1 MAFDYFTIQA
11 LAQELRERLQGA
23 VIERAYAQ
31 STEFALAVDEGDW
44 LYGVSGREG
53 LLCLRREA
61 WPRAWRASDGP
72 EKYLVRARIAAVETE
87 RRERILRLCLERRD
101 RAGRPSFGVL
111 VCELI
116 PNKVRFML
124 HRQADGGI
132 LGYWGTS
139 KGKDKSPVGKPYQP
153 PEPSGR
159 LLPGTDELSAW
170 RDRLA
175 SADTALEKTARRW
188 LAGADAGVV
197 RELIFRSQQGGAL
210 PVSSIA
216 NTDEP
221 ATALWNA
228 ATEAYTS
235 AVTGRSYVWQ
245 EAGRFHFSALE
256 PRRLQGACEQFDAVS
271 AGIWAA
277 CQKERA
283 QRRVQQAQ
291 QQIRRRLGQTL
302 KNARRRLAAMQA
314 EFDEAARAEKYK
326 RKGHALWANIG
337 QLSGRPAQV
346 ELADLFDSEGGSTL
360 RIDLD
365 VNRSLAENAASY
377 LKTAQKYERRQQV
390 LPQRLAELKRQCA
403 QYEHWIS
410 AVDAGTWEAD
420 AALQNW
426 LESKVT
432 STNKMAS
439 KQLQAHPRRY
449 RTSTGWSVW
458 AGRNNKENDV
468 LTHKMSAQ
476 NDLWFHAQGYSGS
489 HVVLRSEGRKEAPSK
504 QTIEEAAAL
513 AAYWSKGRTAK
524 KVSVAYTLVKHVT
537 KPRGGTPGQAL
548 LRREKTIVVEPA
560 LLKKESAK

>member
-11 LAQELRERLQGA
+11 LAQELQGRLQGA

-31 STEFALAVDEGDW
+31 STELAFAVDEGDW

-61 WPRAWRASDGP
+61 WPRSWRASDGP
-72 EKYLVRARIAAVETE
+72 EKYLVRARIVDVEAE
-87 RRERILRLCLERRD
+87 RRERILRLHLERRD
-101 RAGRPSFGVL
+101 RDDRPSFGVL

-116 PNKVRFML
+116 PNKVRFVL
-124 HRQADGGI
+124 HRQADDEI
-132 LGYWGTS
+132 LGYWGTA
-139 KGKDKSPVGKPYQP
+139 KDKSPVGNPYQP

-175 SADTALEKTARRW
+175 SADAALEKAARRW
-188 LAGADAGVV
+188 LAGADASVV
-197 RELIFRSQQGGAL
+197 HELVFRSQQGGGDQPTA
-210 PVSSIA
+210 
-216 NTDEP
+216 
-221 ATALWNA
+221 ALWSA

-235 AVTGRSYVWQ
+235 EVTGQSYVWQ

-256 PRRLQGACEQFDAVS
+256 PRRLQGAYEQFDAVS
-271 AGIWAA
+271 PGIWAA
-277 CQKERA
+277 CQQERA
-283 QRRVQQAQ
+283 QRRTQQTQ
-291 QQIRRRLGQTL
+291 QHIRRRLSQTL

-314 EFDEAARAEKYK
+314 EFDEAARAEEYK

-346 ELADLFDSEGGSTL
+346 ELADLFDSEGHSTL

-365 VNRSLAENAASY
+365 INRSLAENAASY
-377 LKTAQKYERRQQV
+377 LKAAQKYERRQQA
-390 LPQRLAELKRQCA
+390 LPQRLTKLKRQCA
-403 QYEHWIS
+403 QYEHWIG

-432 STNKMAS
+432 STDKTAS
-439 KQLQAHPRRY
+439 KQPQAHPRRY

-468 LTHKMSAQ
+468 LTHKMAAQ

-504 QTIEEAAAL
+504 QTIEEAASL
-513 AAYWSKGRTAK
+513 AAYWSKGKTAK

-537 KPRGGTPGQAL
+537 KPRGGAPGQAL
-548 LRREKTIVVEPA
+548 LRREKTIVVEPT
-560 LLKKESAK
+560 LLKKESVE

>member
-11 LAQELRERLQGA
+11 LAQELQGRLQGA

-31 STEFALAVDEGDW
+31 PTELAFAVDEGDW

-53 LLCLRREA
+53 LLCLRHED
-61 WPRAWRASDGP
+61 WPRPWRAGDGP
-72 EKYLVRARIAAVETE
+72 EKYLVRARIVDVEAE
-87 RRERILRLCLERRD
+87 HRERILRLRLERRD
-101 RAGRPSFGVL
+101 REGRPSFGVL

-116 PNKVRFML
+116 PNKVRFVL
-124 HRQADGGI
+124 HRQADDEI
-132 LGYWGTS
+132 LGYWGTA
-139 KGKDKSPVGKPYQP
+139 KDKSPVGNPYQP

-175 SADTALEKTARRW
+175 SAEAALEKAARRW
-188 LAGADAGVV
+188 LAGADAAVV
-197 RELIFRSQQGGAL
+197 RELIFRSQQGGG
-210 PVSSIA
+210 
-216 NTDEP
+216 DEP
-221 ATALWNA
+221 ATALWNV

-235 AVTGRSYVWQ
+235 EVTGQSYVWQ

-256 PRRLQGACEQFDAVS
+256 PRRLQGAYDQFDAVS
-271 AGIWAA
+271 SGIWTA
-277 CQKERA
+277 CQKERQ
-283 QRRVQQAQ
+283 QRRAQQTQ
-291 QQIRRRLGQTL
+291 QQIRRRLSQTL
-302 KNARRRLAAMQA
+302 KNARRRLAVMQA
-314 EFDEAARAEKYK
+314 EFDEAARAEEYK

-346 ELADLFDSEGGSTL
+346 ELADLFDSEGGATL

-365 VNRSLAENAASY
+365 VNRSLAENAAAY
-377 LKTAQKYERRQQV
+377 LKAAQKYERRQQA
-390 LPQRLAELKRQCA
+390 LPQRLSKLKRQCA
-403 QYEHWIS
+403 QYEHWIG

-426 LESKVT
+426 LESKVI
-432 STNKMAS
+432 STDKKAS
-439 KQLQAHPRRY
+439 KQPQAHPRRY

-458 AGRNNKENDV
+458 AGRNNTENDV
-468 LTHKMSAQ
+468 LTHKMAAQ

-504 QTIEEAAAL
+504 QTIEEAASL
-513 AAYWSKGRTAK
+513 AAYWSKGKTAK

-537 KPRGGTPGQAL
+537 KPRGGAPGQAL
-548 LRREKTIVVEPA
+548 LRREKTIVVEPT
-560 LLKKESAK
+560 LLKKESVE

>member
-11 LAQELRERLQGA
+11 LAQELQGHLQGA

-31 STEFALAVDEGDW
+31 PTELAFAVDEGDW

-53 LLCLRREA
+53 LICLRHEA
-61 WPRAWRASDGP
+61 WPRSWRAGDGP
-72 EKYLVRARIAAVETE
+72 EKYLVRARIVAVETE
-87 RRERILRLCLERRD
+87 RRERILRLRLERRD
-101 RAGRPSFGVL
+101 REGRPSFGVL

-116 PNKVRFML
+116 PNKVRFVL
-124 HRQADGGI
+124 HRQADDEI
-132 LGYWGTS
+132 LGYWGTA
-139 KGKDKSPVGKPYQP
+139 KDKSPVGNPYQP

-175 SADTALEKTARRW
+175 SADAVLEKAARRW
-188 LAGADAGVV
+188 LAGADASVV
-197 RELIFRSQQGGAL
+197 RELTFRSQQGGG
-210 PVSSIA
+210 
-216 NTDEP
+216 DEQS
-221 ATALWNA
+221 TALWA
-228 ATEAYTS
+228 AASEAYAS
-235 AVTGRSYVWQ
+235 AAFGRSYVWQ

-256 PRRLQGACEQFDAVS
+256 PRRLQGAHERFDAVS

-277 CQKERA
+277 CQKERV
-283 QRRVQQAQ
+283 QRRAQQAQ
-291 QQIRRRLGQTL
+291 QQIRRRLSQAL
-302 KNARRRLAAMQA
+302 KNARRRLAAMQI
-314 EFDEAARAEKYK
+314 ELDEAARAEEYK

-346 ELADLFDSEGGSTL
+346 ELADLFDSEGDSTL

-377 LKTAQKYERRQQV
+377 LKAAQKYERRQQV

-403 QYEHWIS
+403 QYEHWIG
-410 AVDAGTWEAD
+410 AVDAGTWESN

-432 STNKMAS
+432 STDKTAS
-439 KQLQAHPRRY
+439 KQSQAHPRRY

-468 LTHKMSAQ
+468 LTHKMAAQ

-489 HVVLRSEGRKEAPSK
+489 HVVLRSEGRKEVPSK

-513 AAYWSKGRTAK
+513 AAYWSKGKTAK
-524 KVSVAYTLVKHVT
+524 KVSVAYTMVKHVT

-560 LLKKESAK
+560 LLKKESTE

>member
-11 LAQELRERLQGA
+11 LAQELQGRLQGA

-31 STEFALAVDEGDW
+31 STELAFAVDEGDW

-61 WPRAWRASDGP
+61 WPRSWRASDGP
-72 EKYLVRARIAAVETE
+72 EKYLVRARIVAVEAE

-101 RAGRPSFGVL
+101 RAGRSSFGVL

-116 PNKVRFML
+116 PNKVRFVL
-124 HRQADGGI
+124 HRQADGAI
-132 LGYWGTS
+132 LGYWGTA
-139 KGKDKSPVGKPYQP
+139 KDKSPVGASYQP
-153 PEPSGR
+153 PEPAGR

-175 SADTALEKTARRW
+175 SADTALEKAARRW
-188 LAGADAGVV
+188 LAGADASVV
-197 RELIFRSQQGGAL
+197 RELIFRSHRGGG
-210 PVSSIA
+210 
-216 NTDEP
+216 DEP

-235 AVTGRSYVWQ
+235 AVTSQSYVWQ

-256 PRRLQGACEQFDAVS
+256 PHRLQGAYEQFDAVS
-271 AGIWAA
+271 SGIWAA
-277 CQKERA
+277 CQQERA
-283 QRRVQQAQ
+283 QRRAQQAQ
-291 QQIRRRLGQTL
+291 QQTRRRLSQTL
-302 KNARRRLAAMQA
+302 KNARRRLAAMQG
-314 EFDEAARAEKYK
+314 EFDEAARAEEYK

-365 VNRSLAENAASY
+365 VNRSLAENAAAY
-377 LKTAQKYERRQQV
+377 LKAAQKYERRQQA
-390 LPQRLAELKRQCA
+390 LPQRLAGLKRQCA
-403 QYEHWIS
+403 QYEHWIG

-420 AALQNW
+420 AALRNW
-426 LESKVT
+426 LESKVK
-432 STNKMAS
+432 STDKTTS
-439 KQLQAHPRRY
+439 KQPQAHPRRY

-468 LTHKMSAQ
+468 LTHKMAAQ
-476 NDLWFHAQGYSGS
+476 NDLWFHARGYSGS

-504 QTIEEAAAL
+504 QTIEEAASL
-513 AAYWSKGRTAK
+513 AAYWSKGKTAK

-548 LRREKTIVVEPA
+548 LRREKTIVVEPT
-560 LLKKESAK
+560 LLKKESVE

>member
-11 LAQELRERLQGA
+11 LAQELQERLQGA

-31 STEFALAVDEGDW
+31 PTELAFAVDEGEW

-61 WPRAWRASDGP
+61 WPRPWRASDGP
-72 EKYLVRARIAAVETE
+72 EKYLVRARIVAVEAE
-87 RRERILRLCLERRD
+87 HRERILRLCLERRD
-101 RAGRPSFGVL
+101 RVGRSSFGVL

-116 PNKVRFML
+116 PNKVRFVL
-124 HRQADGGI
+124 HRQADDEI
-132 LGYWGTS
+132 LGYWGTA
-139 KGKDKSPVGKPYQP
+139 KDKSLVGSPYQP

-159 LLPGTDELSAW
+159 LLPGTDELCAW

-175 SADTALEKTARRW
+175 NADTALEKAARRW
-188 LAGADAGVV
+188 LAGADASVV
-197 RELIFRSQQGGAL
+197 RELIFRSQQGKG
-210 PVSSIA
+210 
-216 NTDEP
+216 DEP

-235 AVTGRSYVWQ
+235 AAFGRSYVWQ
-245 EAGRFHFSALE
+245 EAARFHFTALE
-256 PRRLQGACEQFDAVS
+256 PRRLQGAYEQFDAVS
-271 AGIWAA
+271 PGIWAA
-277 CQKERA
+277 CQQERA
-283 QRRVQQAQ
+283 QRRTQQKQ
-291 QQIRRRLGQTL
+291 QQIRRRLSQTL

-314 EFDEAARAEKYK
+314 EFDEAARAEEYK

-346 ELADLFDSEGGSTL
+346 ELADLFDAEGNSIL

-365 VNRSLAENAASY
+365 VNRNLAENAASY
-377 LKTAQKYERRQQV
+377 LKAAQKYERRQQA

-403 QYEHWIS
+403 QYEHWIG

-420 AALQNW
+420 AALQTW

-432 STNKMAS
+432 STDKTAS

-468 LTHKMSAQ
+468 LTHKMAAQ

-489 HVVLRSEGRKEAPSK
+489 HIVLRSEGRKEAPSK
-504 QTIEEAAAL
+504 QTIEEAAGL
-513 AAYWSKGRTAK
+513 AAYWSKGKTAK

-537 KPRGGTPGQAL
+537 KPRGGASGQAL
-548 LRREKTIVVEPA
+548 LRREKTIIVEPA
-560 LLKKESAK
+560 LLKKESIE

>member
-11 LAQELRERLQGA
+11 LAQELQGRLQGA
-23 VIERAYAQ
+23 VIEWAYAQ
-31 STEFALAVDEGDW
+31 STELAFAVDEGDW

-61 WPRAWRASDGP
+61 WPRSWRASDGP
-72 EKYLVRARIAAVETE
+72 EKYLVRARVVAVEAE

-116 PNKVRFML
+116 PNKVRFVL
-124 HRQADGGI
+124 HRQADGTI
-132 LGYWGTS
+132 LGHWGTA
-139 KGKDKSPVGKPYQP
+139 KDKSLVGSPYQP
-153 PEPSGR
+153 PKPSGR
-159 LLPGTDELSAW
+159 LLPGTDGPSAW

-188 LAGADAGVV
+188 LAGADASVV

-216 NTDEP
+216 DTDEP
-221 ATALWNA
+221 ATALWNV

-235 AVTGRSYVWQ
+235 AVTGHSYVWQ

-256 PRRLQGACEQFDAVS
+256 PRRLQGAHERFDAVS

-283 QRRVQQAQ
+283 QRRAQQTQ

-302 KNARRRLAAMQA
+302 KNARRRLAAMQTDL
-314 EFDEAARAEKYK
+314 DEAARAEEYK

-377 LKTAQKYERRQQV
+377 LKAAKKYERRQQV
-390 LPQRLAELKRQCA
+390 LPQRLAELRCQCD
-403 QYEHWIS
+403 QYEHWIG
-410 AVDAGTWEAD
+410 AVDAGTWEAND
-420 AALQNW
+420 VLQNW
-426 LESKVT
+426 LKNKVT
-432 STNKMAS
+432 SIDKTAS
-439 KQLQAHPRRY
+439 KQPQAHPRRY

-513 AAYWSKGRTAK
+513 AAYWSKGKTAK
-524 KVSVAYTLVKHVT
+524 KVSVAYTMVKHVT

-548 LRREKTIVVEPA
+548 LRREKTIIVEPA
-560 LLKKESAK
+560 LLKKESTE

>member
-11 LAQELRERLQGA
+11 LAQELQGRLQGA

-31 STEFALAVDEGDW
+31 STELAFAVDEGDW

-61 WPRAWRASDGP
+61 WPRSWRASDGP
-72 EKYLVRARIAAVETE
+72 EKYLVRARIVDVEAE
-87 RRERILRLCLERRD
+87 RRERILRLHLERRD
-101 RAGRPSFGVL
+101 RDDRPSFGVL

-116 PNKVRFML
+116 PNKVRFVL
-124 HRQADGGI
+124 HRQADDEI
-132 LGYWGTS
+132 LGYWGTA
-139 KGKDKSPVGKPYQP
+139 KDKSPVGNPYQP

-175 SADTALEKTARRW
+175 SADAALEKAARRW
-188 LAGADAGVV
+188 LAGADASVV
-197 RELIFRSQQGGAL
+197 HELVFRSQQGGGDQPTA
-210 PVSSIA
+210 
-216 NTDEP
+216 
-221 ATALWNA
+221 ALWSA

-235 AVTGRSYVWQ
+235 EVTGQSYVWQ

-256 PRRLQGACEQFDAVS
+256 PRRLQGAYEQFDAVS
-271 AGIWAA
+271 PGIWAA
-277 CQKERA
+277 CQQERA
-283 QRRVQQAQ
+283 QRRTQQTQ
-291 QQIRRRLGQTL
+291 QHIRRRLSQTL

-314 EFDEAARAEKYK
+314 EFDEAARAEEYK

-346 ELADLFDSEGGSTL
+346 ELADLFDSEGHSTL

-365 VNRSLAENAASY
+365 INRSLAENAASY
-377 LKTAQKYERRQQV
+377 LKAAQKYERRQQA
-390 LPQRLAELKRQCA
+390 LPQRLTKLKRQCA
-403 QYEHWIS
+403 QYEHWIG

-432 STNKMAS
+432 STDKKANK
-439 KQLQAHPRRY
+439 QPQAHPRRY

-468 LTHKMSAQ
+468 LTHKMAAQ

-504 QTIEEAAAL
+504 QTIEEAASL
-513 AAYWSKGRTAK
+513 AAYWSKGKTAK

-537 KPRGGTPGQAL
+537 KPRGGAPGQAL
-548 LRREKTIVVEPA
+548 LRREKTIVVEPT
-560 LLKKESAK
+560 LLKKESVE

>member
-11 LAQELRERLQGA
+11 LAQELQGRLQGA

-31 STEFALAVDEGDW
+31 PTELAFAVDKGDW

-61 WPRAWRASDGP
+61 WPRSWRASDGP
-72 EKYLVRARIAAVETE
+72 EKYLVRARIVAVEAE

-101 RAGRPSFGVL
+101 RADRPSFGVL
-111 VCELI
+111 VYELI
-116 PNKVRFML
+116 PNKVRFVL
-124 HRQADGGI
+124 HRQADGTI
-132 LGYWGTS
+132 LGHWATS
-139 KGKDKSPVGKPYQP
+139 KDKSPVGKPYQP

-159 LLPGTDELSAW
+159 LLPGMDELCAW

-175 SADTALEKTARRW
+175 SADTALEKAARRW
-188 LAGADAGVV
+188 LAGADAAVV
-197 RELIFRSQQGGAL
+197 RELIFRSQQGGG
-210 PVSSIA
+210 
-216 NTDEP
+216 DEP
-221 ATALWNA
+221 VTALWNA

-235 AVTGRSYVWQ
+235 AVIGHSYVWQ

-256 PRRLQGACEQFDAVS
+256 PRRLQGSYEQFDAVS
-271 AGIWAA
+271 PGIWAA
-277 CQKERA
+277 CQQERE
-283 QRRVQQAQ
+283 QRRQQQTQ
-291 QQIRRRLGQTL
+291 QQIRRKLSQTL
-302 KNARRRLAAMQA
+302 KNARRRLAAMQV
-314 EFDEAARAEKYK
+314 EFDESTRAEEYK

-346 ELADLFDSEGGSTL
+346 ELADLFDSEGNSTL

-365 VNRSLAENAASY
+365 VNRSLVENAAAY
-377 LKTAQKYERRQQV
+377 LKVAQKYERRQQA
-390 LPQRLAELKRQCA
+390 LPQRLSELKRQCA
-403 QYEHWIS
+403 QYEHWIG

-432 STNKMAS
+432 STDKTAS
-439 KQLQAHPRRY
+439 KQPQAHPRRY

-468 LTHKMSAQ
+468 LTHKMAAQ

-504 QTIEEAAAL
+504 QTIEEAASL
-513 AAYWSKGRTAK
+513 AAYWSKGKTAK

-537 KPRGGTPGQAL
+537 KPRGGAPGQAL
-548 LRREKTIVVEPA
+548 LRREKTIVVEPT
-560 LLKKESAK
+560 LLKKESVK

>member
-11 LAQELRERLQGA
+11 LAQELRARLQGA

-31 STEFALAVDEGDW
+31 PAELALAVDEGDW

-53 LLCLRREA
+53 LLCLRSEA
-61 WPRAWRASDGP
+61 WPRPWRASDGP
-72 EKYLVRARIAAVETE
+72 EKYLVRARIVAVEAE
-87 RRERILRLCLERRD
+87 RRERILRLRLERRD
-101 RAGRPSFGVL
+101 REGRASFGVL

-124 HRQADGGI
+124 HRQADGAI
-132 LGYWGTS
+132 LGYWGAA
-139 KGKDKSPVGKPYQP
+139 KDKSPVGTSYQP

-159 LLPGTDELSAW
+159 LLPDTDALSAW
-170 RDRLA
+170 HDRLA
-175 SADTALEKTARRW
+175 RADAPLEKAARRW
-188 LAGADAGVV
+188 LAGADASVV
-197 RELIFRSQQGGAL
+197 RELIFRSQQGGG
-210 PVSSIA
+210 
-216 NTDEP
+216 DEL
-221 ATALWNA
+221 ATALWSA

-235 AVTGRSYVWQ
+235 VVTGQSYVWQ

-256 PRRLQGACEQFDAVS
+256 PRRLQGAYEQFDAVS
-271 AGIWAA
+271 PGIWAA
-277 CQKERA
+277 CQQERA
-283 QRRVQQAQ
+283 QRRTQQAQ
-291 QQIRRRLGQTL
+291 QQIRRRLSQTL
-302 KNARRRLAAMQA
+302 KNARRRLAAMQV
-314 EFDEAARAEKYK
+314 EFEEAARAEEYK

-346 ELADLFDSEGGSTL
+346 ELADLFDSEGHSTL

-365 VNRSLAENAASY
+365 VNRNLAENAASY
-377 LKTAQKYERRQQV
+377 LKAAQKYARRQQV
-390 LPQRLAELKRQCA
+390 LPQRLAKLRRQCD

-410 AVDAGTWEAD
+410 AVDTGTWESNAP
-420 AALQNW
+420 LQNW

-432 STNKMAS
+432 SADKVAS
-439 KQLQAHPRRY
+439 KQPQAHPRRY

-468 LTHKMSAQ
+468 LTHKMAAQ
-476 NDLWFHAQGYSGS
+476 NDLWFHARGYAGS

-513 AAYWSKGRTAK
+513 AAYWSKGKTAK

-537 KPRGGTPGQAL
+537 KPRGGAPGQAL
-548 LRREKTIVVEPA
+548 LRREKTIIVEPT
-560 LLKKESAK
+560 LLKKESVE

>member
-11 LAQELRERLQGA
+11 LAQELRARLQGA

-31 STEFALAVDEGDW
+31 PTELALAVDEGDW

-61 WPRAWRASDGP
+61 WPRSWRASDGP
-72 EKYLVRARIAAVETE
+72 EKYLVRARIVAVEAE
-87 RRERILRLCLERRD
+87 RRERILRLRLERRD
-101 RAGRPSFGVL
+101 RDGRPSFGVL

-116 PNKVRFML
+116 PNKVRFVL

-132 LGYWGTS
+132 LGCWATS
-139 KGKDKSPVGKPYQP
+139 KDKSPVGKPYQP

-188 LAGADAGVV
+188 LAGADASVV
-197 RELIFRSQQGGAL
+197 RELIFRSQQGGGG
-210 PVSSIA
+210 
-216 NTDEP
+216 EP
-221 ATALWNA
+221 STALWNA

-235 AVTGRSYVWQ
+235 AMAGCSYVWQ
-245 EAGRFHFSALE
+245 EAGRVHFSAFE
-256 PRRLQGACEQFDAVS
+256 PRRLQGTYEQFDAVS
-271 AGIWAA
+271 PGIWAVY
-277 CQKERA
+277 QKERA
-283 QRRVQQAQ
+283 QRRAQQAQ
-291 QQIRRRLGQTL
+291 QQIRRRLGQAL
-302 KNARRRLAAMQA
+302 KNARRRLAAMQT
-314 EFDEAARAEKYK
+314 ELDEATRAEEYK

-346 ELADLFDSEGGSTL
+346 ELADLFDSEEHSTL

-377 LKTAQKYERRQQV
+377 LKAAQKYERRQQV
-390 LPQRLAELKRQCA
+390 LPQRLAELRRQCD

-410 AVDAGTWEAD
+410 AVDAGTWKSN

-426 LESKVT
+426 LESKVI
-432 STNKMAS
+432 STDKKAS
-439 KQLQAHPRRY
+439 KQPQAHPRRY

-458 AGRNNKENDV
+458 VGRNNKENDL
-468 LTHKMSAQ
+468 LTHRISAQ
-476 NDLWFHAQGYSGS
+476 NDLWFHARGYAGS

-504 QTIEEAAAL
+504 QTIEEAASL
-513 AAYWSKGRTAK
+513 AAYWSKGKTAK
-524 KVSVAYTLVKHVT
+524 KVSVAYTMVKHVT

-548 LRREKTIVVEPA
+548 LRREKTIIVEPT
-560 LLKKESAK
+560 LLKKESTE

>member
-23 VIERAYAQ
+23 VIERAYARP
-31 STEFALAVDEGDW
+31 TELAFAVDEGEW

-53 LLCLRREA
+53 LICLRREA
-61 WPRAWRASDGP
+61 WPRSWRASDGP
-72 EKYLVRARIAAVETE
+72 EKYLVRARIVAVEAE
-87 RRERILRLCLERRD
+87 RHERILRLRLERRD
-101 RAGRPSFGVL
+101 REGRPSFGVL

-116 PNKVRFML
+116 PNKVRFVL

-132 LGYWGTS
+132 LGYWGTA
-139 KGKDKSPVGKPYQP
+139 KDKSPAGKPYQP

-159 LLPGTDELSAW
+159 LLPGTDELCAW

-175 SADTALEKTARRW
+175 SADTALEKAARRW
-188 LAGADAGVV
+188 LAGADASVV
-197 RELIFRSQQGGAL
+197 RELIFRSQQGGG
-210 PVSSIA
+210 
-216 NTDEP
+216 DEP

-235 AVTGRSYVWQ
+235 ALTGHSYVWQ
-245 EAGRFHFSALE
+245 EAGRFHFSALK
-256 PRRLQGACEQFDAVS
+256 PRRLQGAYEQFDAVS
-271 AGIWAA
+271 PGIWAA
-277 CQKERA
+277 CQQERA
-283 QRRVQQAQ
+283 QRQAQQKQ
-291 QQIRRRLGQTL
+291 QQIRRRLSQAL

-314 EFDEAARAEKYK
+314 EFDEAERAEEYK

-365 VNRSLAENAASY
+365 INRSLAENAAAH
-377 LKTAQKYERRQQV
+377 LKAAQKYERRQQV
-390 LPQRLAELKRQCA
+390 LPQRLVELRRQCD
-403 QYEHWIS
+403 QYEDWIG

-426 LESKVT
+426 LESKVI
-432 STNKMAS
+432 STDNKVS
-439 KQLQAHPRRY
+439 KQPQAHPRRY

-476 NDLWFHAQGYSGS
+476 NDLWFHARGYAGS

-513 AAYWSKGRTAK
+513 AAYWSKGKTAK

-537 KPRGGTPGQAL
+537 KPRGGAPGQAL
-548 LRREKTIVVEPA
+548 LRREKTIIVEPA
-560 LLKKESAK
+560 LLKKESAE

>member
-11 LAQELRERLQGA
+11 LAQELQGRLQGA

-31 STEFALAVDEGDW
+31 PTELALAVDEGDW

-61 WPRAWRASDGP
+61 WPRSWRASDGP
-72 EKYLVRARIAAVETE
+72 EKYLVRAKIVAVEAE
-87 RRERILRLCLERRD
+87 RRERILRLHLERRGRD
-101 RAGRPSFGVL
+101 DRPSFGVL

-116 PNKVRFML
+116 PNKVRFVL
-124 HRQADGGI
+124 HRQTDDEI
-132 LGYWGTS
+132 LGCWGTA
-139 KGKDKSPVGKPYQP
+139 KDRPPVGKPYQP

-159 LLPGTDELSAW
+159 LLPGTDEPSAW

-175 SADTALEKTARRW
+175 SSDAPLEKAARRW
-188 LAGADAGVV
+188 LAGADASVV

-210 PVSSIA
+210 PASSIA
-216 NTDEP
+216 DTGES
-221 ATALWNA
+221 ATALWSA

-235 AVTGRSYVWQ
+235 SVAGHSYVWQ

-256 PRRLQGACEQFDAVS
+256 PRRLQGAYEQFDAVS
-271 AGIWAA
+271 PGIWAA
-277 CQKERA
+277 CQQERA
-283 QRRVQQAQ
+283 QRRTQQTQ
-291 QQIRRRLGQTL
+291 QQIRRRLSQTL

-314 EFDEAARAEKYK
+314 EFDEAARAEEYK

-346 ELADLFDSEGGSTL
+346 ELADLFDSEGHSTL

-365 VNRSLAENAASY
+365 INRSLAENAASY
-377 LKTAQKYERRQQV
+377 LKAAQKYERRQQV
-390 LPQRLAELKRQCA
+390 LPQRLAKLRRQCD

-410 AVDAGTWEAD
+410 AVDTGTWESN

-432 STNKMAS
+432 SADKAAS
-439 KQLQAHPRRY
+439 KQPQAHPRRY

-468 LTHKMSAQ
+468 LTHKMAAQ
-476 NDLWFHAQGYSGS
+476 NDLWFHARGYAGS

-513 AAYWSKGRTAK
+513 AAYWSKGKTAK

-537 KPRGGTPGQAL
+537 KPRGGAPGQAL
-548 LRREKTIVVEPA
+548 LRREKTIIVEPA
-560 LLKKESAK
+560 LLKKESIK

>member
-11 LAQELRERLQGA
+11 LAQELQGRLQGA

-61 WPRAWRASDGP
+61 WPRSWRASDGP
-72 EKYLVRARIAAVETE
+72 EKYLVRARIVAVEAE

-116 PNKVRFML
+116 PNKVQFVL

-132 LGYWGTS
+132 LGCWATS
-139 KGKDKSPVGKPYQP
+139 KDKSPVGKPYQP

-159 LLPGTDELSAW
+159 LLPGTDELCAW

-188 LAGADAGVV
+188 LAGADASVV
-197 RELIFRSQQGGAL
+197 RELIFRSQQGGG
-210 PVSSIA
+210 
-216 NTDEP
+216 DEP

-228 ATEAYTS
+228 AKEAYAS
-235 AVTGRSYVWQ
+235 AVTGHSYVWQ
-245 EAGRFHFSALE
+245 EVGRFHVSALE

-271 AGIWAA
+271 PGIWAA
-277 CQKERA
+277 YQQERA
-283 QRRVQQAQ
+283 QRRAQQAQ

-314 EFDEAARAEKYK
+314 EFDEAARAEEYK

-346 ELADLFDSEGGSTL
+346 ELADLFNSEGGSTL

-377 LKTAQKYERRQQV
+377 LKAAQKYERRQQA
-390 LPQRLAELKRQCA
+390 LPQRLAGLKRQCA
-403 QYEHWIS
+403 QYEHWIG

-420 AALQNW
+420 AALQTW

-432 STNKMAS
+432 SPDKTTS
-439 KQLQAHPRRY
+439 KQPQAHPRRY

-468 LTHKMSAQ
+468 LTHKMAAQ

-504 QTIEEAAAL
+504 QTIEEAAGL
-513 AAYWSKGRTAK
+513 AAYWSKGKTAK
-524 KVSVAYTLVKHVT
+524 KVSVAYTVVKHVT
-537 KPRGGTPGQAL
+537 KPRGGAPGQAL
-548 LRREKTIVVEPA
+548 LRREKTIVVEPI
-560 LLKKESAK
+560 LLKKESDE

>member
-11 LAQELRERLQGA
+11 LAQELQGRLQGA

-31 STEFALAVDEGDW
+31 PTELAFAVDQGDW

-53 LLCLRREA
+53 LICLRREA
-61 WPRAWRASDGP
+61 WPRSWRASDGP
-72 EKYLVRARIAAVETE
+72 EKYLVRARIVAVEAE
-87 RRERILRLCLERRD
+87 HRERILRLHLERRD
-101 RAGRPSFGVL
+101 RDDRPSFGVL

-116 PNKVRFML
+116 PNKVRFVL
-124 HRQADGGI
+124 HRQADDEI
-132 LGYWGTS
+132 LGYWGTA
-139 KGKDKSPVGKPYQP
+139 KDRPPVGKPYQP
-153 PEPSGR
+153 PKPSGR
-159 LLPGTDELSAW
+159 LLPGTDKLSAW

-175 SADTALEKTARRW
+175 RADAPLEKTARRW
-188 LAGADAGVV
+188 LAGTDASVV

-210 PVSSIA
+210 PVSGIA
-216 NTDEP
+216 DIGES
-221 ATALWNA
+221 ATALWSA

-235 AVTGRSYVWQ
+235 SVAGHSYVWQ

-256 PRRLQGACEQFDAVS
+256 PRRLQGAYEQFDAVS

-277 CQKERA
+277 CQQERA
-283 QRRVQQAQ
+283 QRRTQQAQ
-291 QQIRRRLGQTL
+291 QQIRRRLSQTL

-314 EFDEAARAEKYK
+314 EFDEAARAEEYK

-377 LKTAQKYERRQQV
+377 LKTAQKYERRQQA

-403 QYEHWIS
+403 QYEHWID

-432 STNKMAS
+432 STDKTANK
-439 KQLQAHPRRY
+439 QPQAHPRRY

-468 LTHKMSAQ
+468 LTHKMAAQ

-513 AAYWSKGRTAK
+513 AAYWSKGKTAK

-537 KPRGGTPGQAL
+537 KPRGGAPGQAL
-548 LRREKTIVVEPA
+548 LRREKTIVVEPT
-560 LLKKESAK
+560 LLKKESVG

>member
-11 LAQELRERLQGA
+11 LAQELQERLQGA
-23 VIERAYAQ
+23 IIERAYAQ
-31 STEFALAVDEGDW
+31 PAELAFAVDEGDW
-44 LYGVSGREG
+44 LYGTSGREG

-61 WPRAWRASDGP
+61 WPRSWRASDGP
-72 EKYLVRARIAAVETE
+72 EKYLVRARIVAVEAE
-87 RRERILRLCLERRD
+87 RRERILRLRLERRD
-101 RAGRPSFGVL
+101 REGRPSFGVL

-116 PNKVRFML
+116 PNKVRFVL

-132 LGYWGTS
+132 LGYWGTA
-139 KGKDKSPVGKPYQP
+139 KDKSPVGKPYQP
-153 PEPSGR
+153 PDPSGR
-159 LLPGTDELSAW
+159 LLPGTDERCAW

-175 SADTALEKTARRW
+175 SADAPLEKAARRW
-188 LAGADAGVV
+188 LAGADASVI
-197 RELIFRSQQGGAL
+197 RELTFRSQQGGG
-210 PVSSIA
+210 
-216 NTDEP
+216 DEP
-221 ATALWNA
+221 TTALWSVA
-228 ATEAYTS
+228 MEAYTS
-235 AVTGRSYVWQ
+235 APSDRSYVWQ

-256 PRRLQGACEQFDAVS
+256 PRRLQGAYEPFDSVS
-271 AGIWAA
+271 LGIWAA
-277 CQKERA
+277 NQKERT
-283 QRRVQQAQ
+283 QRRTQQEQ
-291 QQIRRRLGQTL
+291 QQIRRRLSQTL
-302 KNARRRLAAMQA
+302 KNARRRLAAMQV
-314 EFDEAARAEKYK
+314 EFDEAARAEEYK

-377 LKTAQKYERRQQV
+377 LKSAQKYVRRQQV
-390 LPQRLAELKRQCA
+390 LPQRLAELKRQCD

-410 AVDAGTWEAD
+410 AVDAGTWEANT
-420 AALQNW
+420 ALQNW
-426 LESKVT
+426 LENKVT
-432 STNKMAS
+432 STDKTAS
-439 KQLQAHPRRY
+439 KQPQAHPRRY

-468 LTHKMSAQ
+468 LTHKMSTQ

-513 AAYWSKGRTAK
+513 AAYWSKGKTAK

-537 KPRGGTPGQAL
+537 KPRGGAPGQAL
-548 LRREKTIVVEPA
+548 LRREKTIIVEPA
-560 LLKKESAK
+560 LLKKESG

>member
-11 LAQELRERLQGA
+11 LAQELQGHLQGA

-31 STEFALAVDEGDW
+31 STELAFAVDEGDW

-53 LLCLRREA
+53 LICLRREA
-61 WPRAWRASDGP
+61 WPRPWRASDGP
-72 EKYLVRARIAAVETE
+72 EKYLVRARIVAVEAE
-87 RRERILRLCLERRD
+87 RRERILRFHLERRD
-101 RAGRPSFGVL
+101 REGRPSFGVL

-116 PNKVRFML
+116 PNKVRFVL
-124 HRQADGGI
+124 HRQTDDEI
-132 LGYWGTS
+132 LGYWGTA
-139 KGKDKSPVGKPYQP
+139 KDKSPVGNPYQP

-175 SADTALEKTARRW
+175 SADAALEKAARRW
-188 LAGADAGVV
+188 LAGADASVV
-197 RELIFRSQQGGAL
+197 RELTFRSQQGGGDQQST
-210 PVSSIA
+210 V
-216 NTDEP
+216 
-221 ATALWNA
+221 LWA
-228 ATEAYTS
+228 AASEAYTS
-235 AVTGRSYVWQ
+235 AAFGRSYVWQ

-256 PRRLQGACEQFDAVS
+256 PRRLQGAYDQFDAVS
-271 AGIWAA
+271 SGIWAA
-277 CQKERA
+277 CQKERQ
-283 QRRVQQAQ
+283 QRRTQQAQ
-291 QQIRRRLGQTL
+291 QQIRRRLSQTL
-302 KNARRRLAAMQA
+302 KNARRRLAAMQV
-314 EFDEAARAEKYK
+314 EFDEAARAEEYK

-420 AALQNW
+420 DALQNW
-426 LESKVT
+426 LKNKVT
-432 STNKMAS
+432 STDKTVS
-439 KQLQAHPRRY
+439 KQPQAHPRRY

-468 LTHKMSAQ
+468 LTHKMAAQ

-489 HVVLRSEGRKEAPSK
+489 HVVLRSEGRKEAPGK

-513 AAYWSKGRTAK
+513 AAYWSKGKTAK
-524 KVSVAYTLVKHVT
+524 KVSVAYTMVKYVT

-560 LLKKESAK
+560 LLKKESSE

>member
-11 LAQELRERLQGA
+11 LAQELRARLQGT

-31 STEFALAVDEGDW
+31 PTELAFAVDEGNW

-61 WPRAWRASDGP
+61 WPRSWRASDGP

-87 RRERILRLCLERRD
+87 HRERILRLCLERRD

-116 PNKVRFML
+116 PNKVRFIL
-124 HRQADGGI
+124 HRQADGEI

-139 KGKDKSPVGKPYQP
+139 KDKSPVGKPYQP

-159 LLPGTDELSAW
+159 LLPGTDELCAW

-175 SADTALEKTARRW
+175 SADTALEKAARRW
-188 LAGADAGVV
+188 LAGADASVV
-197 RELIFRSQQGGAL
+197 RELIFRSQQGGG
-210 PVSSIA
+210 
-216 NTDEP
+216 DEL

-235 AVTGRSYVWQ
+235 ALTGHSYVWQ

-256 PRRLQGACEQFDAVS
+256 PRRLQGAYEQLDAVS
-271 AGIWAA
+271 PGIWAA
-277 CQKERA
+277 YQKEWA
-283 QRRVQQAQ
+283 QRRTQQAQ
-291 QQIRRRLGQTL
+291 QQVRRRLAQTL
-302 KNARRRLAAMQA
+302 KNAKRRLAAMQA
-314 EFDEAARAEKYK
+314 EFDEAARAEEYK

-365 VNRSLAENAASY
+365 INRSLAENAAAY
-377 LKTAQKYERRQQV
+377 LKAAQKYERRQQV
-390 LPQRLAELKRQCA
+390 LPQRLAELGRQCD
-403 QYEHWIS
+403 QYEDWIG

-432 STNKMAS
+432 RTDKTAS
-439 KQLQAHPRRY
+439 KQPQAHPRLY

-504 QTIEEAAAL
+504 QTIEEAASL

-537 KPRGGTPGQAL
+537 KPRGGAPGQAL

-560 LLKKESAK
+560 LLKKESAE

>member
-11 LAQELRERLQGA
+11 LAQELRLRLQGA

-31 STEFALAVDEGDW
+31 PTELAFAVDEGEW
-44 LYGVSGREG
+44 LYGASGREG
-53 LLCLRREA
+53 LLCLRRET
-61 WPRAWRASDGP
+61 WPRPWRAGDGP
-72 EKYLVRARIAAVETE
+72 EKYLVRARVVAVEAE

-116 PNKVRFML
+116 PNKMRFVL
-124 HRQADGGI
+124 HRQADSAI
-132 LGYWGTS
+132 LGYWGTA
-139 KGKDKSPVGKPYQP
+139 KDKVPVGKPYQP

-159 LLPGTDELSAW
+159 LLPGTDELCAW

-175 SADTALEKTARRW
+175 IADTALEKAARRW
-188 LAGADAGVV
+188 LAGADASVV
-197 RELIFRSQQGGAL
+197 RELIFRSQQGGG
-210 PVSSIA
+210 
-216 NTDEP
+216 DEP
-221 ATALWNA
+221 DTALWNA

-235 AVTGRSYVWQ
+235 PVADHSYVWQ
-245 EAGRFHFSALE
+245 EAGRFHVSALE

-271 AGIWAA
+271 TGIWAA
-277 CQKERA
+277 CQKERQ
-283 QRRVQQAQ
+283 QRRTQQAQ
-291 QQIRRRLGQTL
+291 QQIRRRLSQTL
-302 KNARRRLAAMQA
+302 KNARRRLTAMQG
-314 EFDEAARAEKYK
+314 EFDEAARAEEYK

-346 ELADLFDSEGGSTL
+346 ELADLFDSEGHSTL

-377 LKTAQKYERRQQV
+377 LKTAQKYERRQQA
-390 LPQRLAELKRQCA
+390 LPQRLAKLRRQCT
-403 QYEHWIS
+403 QYEHWIG
-410 AVDAGTWEAD
+410 AVDAGTWETD

-432 STNKMAS
+432 NADKTAS
-439 KQLQAHPRRY
+439 KQPQAHPRRY

-468 LTHKMSAQ
+468 LTHKMAAQ
-476 NDLWFHAQGYSGS
+476 NDLWFHARGYAGS

-504 QTIEEAAAL
+504 QTIEETAAL
-513 AAYWSKGRTAK
+513 AAYWSKGKTAK

-537 KPRGGTPGQAL
+537 KPRGGAPGQAL
-548 LRREKTIVVEPA
+548 LRREKTLIVEPA
-560 LLKKESAK
+560 LLEKESAE

>member
-11 LAQELRERLQGA
+11 LAQELQERLQGA
-23 VIERAYAQ
+23 IIERAYAQ
-31 STEFALAVDEGDW
+31 PTELALAVDEGDW

-61 WPRAWRASDGP
+61 WPRSWRASDGP
-72 EKYLVRARIAAVETE
+72 EKYLVRARIVAVEAE
-87 RRERILRLCLERRD
+87 RRERILRLRLERRD
-101 RAGRPSFGVL
+101 RADRPSFGVL

-116 PNKVRFML
+116 PNKVRFVL

-132 LGYWGTS
+132 LGYWGTA
-139 KGKDKSPVGKPYQP
+139 KDKSPVGKPYQP

-159 LLPGTDELSAW
+159 LLPGTDELCAW

-175 SADTALEKTARRW
+175 SADTALEKAARRW
-188 LAGADAGVV
+188 LAGADASVI
-197 RELIFRSQQGGAL
+197 RELTFRSQQGEG
-210 PVSSIA
+210 
-216 NTDEP
+216 DEP
-221 ATALWNA
+221 AEALWCA

-235 AVTGRSYVWQ
+235 ATSDRSYVWQ

-256 PRRLQGACEQFDAVS
+256 PRRLQGAYEPFDSVS
-271 AGIWAA
+271 LGIWAA
-277 CQKERA
+277 NQKERT
-283 QRRVQQAQ
+283 QRRTQQKQ
-291 QQIRRRLGQTL
+291 QQIRKRLSQTL
-302 KNARRRLAAMQA
+302 KNARRRLAAMQV
-314 EFDEAARAEKYK
+314 EFDEAARAEEYK

-377 LKTAQKYERRQQV
+377 LKSAQKYVRRQQV
-390 LPQRLAELKRQCA
+390 LPQRLAELKRQCD

-410 AVDAGTWEAD
+410 AVDAGTWEANT
-420 AALQNW
+420 ALQNW
-426 LESKVT
+426 LENKVT
-432 STNKMAS
+432 STDKTAS
-439 KQLQAHPRRY
+439 KQPQAHPRRY

-468 LTHKMSAQ
+468 LTHKMSTQ

-513 AAYWSKGRTAK
+513 AAYWSKGKTAK

-537 KPRGGTPGQAL
+537 KPRGGAPGQAL
-548 LRREKTIVVEPA
+548 LRREKTIIVEPA
-560 LLKKESAK
+560 LLKKESG

>member
-11 LAQELRERLQGA
+11 LAQELQGRLQGA

-31 STEFALAVDEGDW
+31 STELTLAVAEGDW

-61 WPRAWRASDGP
+61 WPRSWRTSDGP
-72 EKYLVRARIAAVETE
+72 EKYLVRARIVAVEAE

-116 PNKVRFML
+116 PNKVRFIL
-124 HRQADGGI
+124 HRQADGEI
-132 LGYWGTS
+132 LGYWGTA
-139 KGKDKSPVGKPYQP
+139 KDKSPVGKPYQS

-159 LLPGTDELSAW
+159 LLPGTDELCAW

-175 SADTALEKTARRW
+175 SADTALEKAARRW
-188 LAGADAGVV
+188 LAGADASVV
-197 RELIFRSQQGGAL
+197 SELIFRSQQGKG
-210 PVSSIA
+210 
-216 NTDEP
+216 DEP

-235 AVTGRSYVWQ
+235 ALTGQSYVWQ
-245 EAGRFHFSALE
+245 EATRFHFSALE
-256 PRRLQGACEQFDAVS
+256 PRRLQGAYEQFDAVS
-271 AGIWAA
+271 LGIWAA
-277 CQKERA
+277 CQQEWA
-283 QRRVQQAQ
+283 QRQAQQKQ
-291 QQIRRRLGQTL
+291 QQIRRRLSQTL
-302 KNARRRLAAMQA
+302 KNARRRLAAMQV
-314 EFDEAARAEKYK
+314 EFDEAARAEEYK

-337 QLSGRPAQV
+337 QLAGRPAQV

-360 RIDLD
+360 QIDLD

-377 LKTAQKYERRQQV
+377 LKSAQKYARRQQV
-390 LPQRLAELKRQCA
+390 LPQRLAELRRQCD

-420 AALQNW
+420 DALQNW
-426 LESKVT
+426 LESKMT
-432 STNKMAS
+432 STDKMAS

-449 RTSTGWSVW
+449 KTSTGWSVW

-504 QTIEEAAAL
+504 QTIEEAAGL
-513 AAYWSKGRTAK
+513 AAYWSKGKTAK
-524 KVSVAYTLVKHVT
+524 KVSVAYTMVKHVT

-560 LLKKESAK
+560 LLKKESSE

>member
-11 LAQELRERLQGA
+11 LAQELQGHLQGA

-31 STEFALAVDEGDW
+31 PTELAFAVDEGEW

-53 LLCLRREA
+53 LICLRREA
-61 WPRAWRASDGP
+61 WPRPWRASDGP
-72 EKYLVRARIAAVETE
+72 EKYLVRARIVAVEAE
-87 RRERILRLCLERRD
+87 RRERILRLRLERRNRD
-101 RAGRPSFGVL
+101 GRASFGVL

-116 PNKVRFML
+116 PNKVRFVL
-124 HRQADGGI
+124 HRQADDEI
-132 LGYWGTS
+132 LGYWGTA
-139 KGKDKSPVGKPYQP
+139 KDKSLVGSPYQP

-170 RDRLA
+170 RDRLT
-175 SADTALEKTARRW
+175 STDADLEKGARRW
-188 LAGADAGVV
+188 LAGADTSVV
-197 RELIFRSQQGGAL
+197 RELIFRSQQSGAL
-210 PVSSIA
+210 PDSSMA
-216 NTDEP
+216 DADEP
-221 ATALWNA
+221 ATALWTA

-235 AVTGRSYVWQ
+235 ATAGRSYVWQ
-245 EAGRFHFSALE
+245 EAGRFYFSVLE
-256 PRRLQGACEQFDAVS
+256 PHRLQGAYERFDTVS
-271 AGIWAA
+271 SGIWAA
-277 CQKERA
+277 CQKGRA
-283 QRRVQQAQ
+283 QRRTQQTQ
-291 QQIRRRLGQTL
+291 QQTRRRLSQAL
-302 KNARRRLAAMQA
+302 KNARRRLATMQV
-314 EFDEAARAEKYK
+314 EFDEAARAEEYK

-346 ELADLFDSEGGSTL
+346 ELADLFDSEGSSTL

-377 LKTAQKYERRQQV
+377 LKSAQKYARRQQV
-390 LPQRLAELKRQCA
+390 LPQRLAQLRRQCD
-403 QYEHWIS
+403 QYEHWIR
-410 AVDAGTWEAD
+410 AVEAGTWEAD
-420 AALQNW
+420 DALQNW

-432 STNKMAS
+432 STDKTANK
-439 KQLQAHPRRY
+439 QPQAHPRRY

-504 QTIEEAAAL
+504 KTIEEAAAL
-513 AAYWSKGRTAK
+513 AAYWSKGKTAK
-524 KVSVAYTLVKHVT
+524 KVSVAYTMVKHVT

-560 LLKKESAK
+560 LLKKESTE

>member
-11 LAQELRERLQGA
+11 LAQELQGRLQGA

-31 STEFALAVDEGDW
+31 STELAFAVDEGDW

-53 LLCLRREA
+53 LICLRREA
-61 WPRAWRASDGP
+61 WPRPWRASDGP
-72 EKYLVRARIAAVETE
+72 EKYLVKARIVAVEAE
-87 RRERILRLCLERRD
+87 HRERILRFHLERRD
-101 RAGRPSFGVL
+101 REGRPSFGVL

-116 PNKVRFML
+116 PNKVRFVL
-124 HRQADGGI
+124 HRQADDEI
-132 LGYWGTS
+132 LGYWGTA
-139 KGKDKSPVGKPYQP
+139 KDRSPVGKPYHP

-175 SADTALEKTARRW
+175 SADAALEKAARRW
-188 LAGADAGVV
+188 LAGADASVV
-197 RELIFRSQQGGAL
+197 RELIFRSQQGGG
-210 PVSSIA
+210 
-216 NTDEP
+216 DEP

-228 ATEAYTS
+228 ATEAYAS
-235 AVTGRSYVWQ
+235 AVTGHSYVWQ
-245 EAGRFHFSALE
+245 EVGRFHVSALE

-271 AGIWAA
+271 PGIWAA
-277 CQKERA
+277 CQQERVQRRA
-283 QRRVQQAQ
+283 QQTQ
-291 QQIRRRLGQTL
+291 QQVRRRLGQTL

-314 EFDEAARAEKYK
+314 EFDEAARAEEYK

-337 QLSGRPAQV
+337 QLSGRPTQV

-377 LKTAQKYERRQQV
+377 LKAARKYERRQQA
-390 LPQRLAELKRQCA
+390 LPQRLARLKRQCA
-403 QYEHWIS
+403 QYEHWIG

-432 STNKMAS
+432 SADKTTS
-439 KQLQAHPRRY
+439 KQPQAHPRRY

-513 AAYWSKGRTAK
+513 AAYWSKGKTAK
-524 KVSVAYTLVKHVT
+524 KVSVAYTMVKHVT

-548 LRREKTIVVEPA
+548 LRREKTIIVEPI
-560 LLKKESAK
+560 LLKKESAE

>member
-11 LAQELRERLQGA
+11 LAQELQGRLQGA

-31 STEFALAVDEGDW
+31 PTELAFAVDEGDW

-61 WPRAWRASDGP
+61 WPRSWRAGDGP
-72 EKYLVRARIAAVETE
+72 EKYLVRARIVAVEAE

-101 RAGRPSFGVL
+101 REGRPSFGVL

-116 PNKVRFML
+116 PNKVRFVL
-124 HRQADGGI
+124 HRQADDEI
-132 LGYWGTS
+132 LGYWGTA
-139 KGKDKSPVGKPYQP
+139 KDKSPVGSPYQP

-175 SADTALEKTARRW
+175 SSDAALEKAARRW
-188 LAGADAGVV
+188 LAGADASVV
-197 RELIFRSQQGGAL
+197 RELIFRSHRGGG
-210 PVSSIA
+210 
-216 NTDEP
+216 DEP

-235 AVTGRSYVWQ
+235 ALTSQSYVWQ

-256 PRRLQGACEQFDAVS
+256 PRRLQGAYEQFDAVS
-271 AGIWAA
+271 PGIWAA
-277 CQKERA
+277 CQQERA
-283 QRRVQQAQ
+283 QRRTQQAQ
-291 QQIRRRLGQTL
+291 QQIRRRLSQTL

-314 EFDEAARAEKYK
+314 EFDEAARAEEYK

-346 ELADLFDSEGGSTL
+346 ELADLFDSEGHSTL

-365 VNRSLAENAASY
+365 INRSLAENAASY
-377 LKTAQKYERRQQV
+377 LKAAQKYERRQQA
-390 LPQRLAELKRQCA
+390 LPPRRAELKRQCA
-403 QYEHWIS
+403 QYERWIG

-432 STNKMAS
+432 STDKTAS
-439 KQLQAHPRRY
+439 KQPQAHPRRY

-468 LTHKMSAQ
+468 LTHKMAAQ

-504 QTIEEAAAL
+504 QTIEEAASL
-513 AAYWSKGRTAK
+513 AAYWSKGKTAK

-537 KPRGGTPGQAL
+537 KPRGGAPGQAL
-548 LRREKTIVVEPA
+548 LRREKTIVVEPT
-560 LLKKESAK
+560 LLKKESVE

>member
-11 LAQELRERLQGA
+11 LAQELQGRLQGA

-31 STEFALAVDEGDW
+31 STELAFAVDEGDW

-61 WPRAWRASDGP
+61 WPRPWRASDGP
-72 EKYLVRARIAAVETE
+72 EKYLVRARIVAVEAE

-116 PNKVRFML
+116 PNKVRFVL
-124 HRQADGGI
+124 HRQADGAI
-132 LGYWGTS
+132 LGYWGTA
-139 KGKDKSPVGKPYQP
+139 KDKSPVGASYQP
-153 PEPSGR
+153 PEPAGR
-159 LLPGTDELSAW
+159 LLPGTDGPSAW

-175 SADTALEKTARRW
+175 SADAALEKAARRW
-188 LAGADAGVV
+188 LAGADAAVV
-197 RELIFRSQQGGAL
+197 RELIFRSQQGGG
-210 PVSSIA
+210 
-216 NTDEP
+216 DEP

-235 AVTGRSYVWQ
+235 EVTGQSYVWQ

-256 PRRLQGACEQFDAVS
+256 PRRLQGAYEQFDAVS
-271 AGIWAA
+271 PGIWAA
-277 CQKERA
+277 CQQERV
-283 QRRVQQAQ
+283 QRRTQQTQ
-291 QQIRRRLGQTL
+291 QHIRRRLSQTL

-314 EFDEAARAEKYK
+314 EFDEAARAEEYK

-346 ELADLFDSEGGSTL
+346 ELADLFDSEGDSTL

-365 VNRSLAENAASY
+365 VNRSLVENAAAY
-377 LKTAQKYERRQQV
+377 LKVAQKYERRQQA
-390 LPQRLAELKRQCA
+390 LPQRLSELKRQCA
-403 QYEHWIS
+403 QYEHWIG

-432 STNKMAS
+432 STDKTAS
-439 KQLQAHPRRY
+439 KQPQAHPRRY

-468 LTHKMSAQ
+468 LTHKMAAQ
-476 NDLWFHAQGYSGS
+476 NDLWFHAQGYAGS

-504 QTIEEAAAL
+504 QTIEEAASL
-513 AAYWSKGRTAK
+513 AAYWSKGKTAK

-537 KPRGGTPGQAL
+537 KPRGGAPGQAL

-560 LLKKESAK
+560 LLKKEEVVE